1 MVVEGIII
9 LGFAII
15 RVVEQKR
22 RQKRRIAIHNAKNR
36 EAFHLMNENF
46 FSKGVKDSLLHIV
59 QSIRE
64 KYPNIEIK
72 TELKNNTVPLMIPL
86 AQLENIVINLLKN
99 AVEALPEGGK
109 IDIKTQSCSG
119 RFEFRIR
126 DNGKGIPEKIKKKIF
141 KMGYSDK
148 KEKNHGMGLYFVK
161 KEIEK
166 AKGKIVLE
174 EDSEY
179 TTFKI
184 TIPQRRIEAVVI
196 EDEPVLRQILVTILK
211 KAGFLVTGFQRIEQI
226 DYQNVDALYL
236 DIMLWNKNSL
246 SEYKKIRERYP
257 NLVIIFMSASQEHKA
272 LSNILKTDKRTEILL
287 KPYHESE
294 PVDKLI
300 KLLAK
305 N

>member
-1 MVVEGIII
+1 MTKEYLI
-9 LGFAII
+9 
-15 RVVEQKR
+15 
-22 RQKRRIAIHNAKNR
+22 
-36 EAFHLMNENF
+36 
-46 FSKGVKDSLLHIV
+46 
-59 QSIRE
+59 
-64 KYPNIEIK
+64 
-72 TELKNNTVPLMIPL
+72 
-86 AQLENIVINLLKN
+86 AQLNKTDDTPQAQQLVKEANEYIKESLYKVSNKFFDKHTGNFNTAYERPLNRIVTGLIPVAFLANDAYNLS
-99 AVEALPEGGK
+99 VMCG
-109 IDIKTQSCSG
+109 
-119 RFEFRIR
+119 
-126 DNGKGIPEKIKKKIF
+126 
-141 KMGYSDK
+141 DK

-246 SEYKKIRERYP
+246 STFSLYDIFFYLSIFFFKNLYNQLKFDSKI
-257 NLVIIFMSASQEHKA
+257 
-272 LSNILKTDKRTEILL
+272 
-287 KPYHESE
+287 
-294 PVDKLI
+294 
-300 KLLAK
+300 
-305 N
+305 